1 MPEPTKRPK
10 VDRATLNFIAGV
22 ADADWR
28 IVAAVLDGGHTRTP
42 ARKRV
47 LGALDALGI
56 ARPDPNES
64 EQAP

>member
-1 MPEPTKRPK
+1 MY
-10 VDRATLNFIAGV
+10 IAGV